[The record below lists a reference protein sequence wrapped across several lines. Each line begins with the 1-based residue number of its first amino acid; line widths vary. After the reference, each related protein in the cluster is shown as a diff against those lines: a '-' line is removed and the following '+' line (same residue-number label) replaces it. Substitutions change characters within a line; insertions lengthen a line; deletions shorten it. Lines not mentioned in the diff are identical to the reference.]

1 MTVFY
6 ILAFSLSTHRY
17 NFTFSEPKESVWVQ
31 STMTKL
37 STNEV
42 WFTVNFELKKVP
54 FTPLNL
60 LYVLLF
66 YPFFTRVIQV
76 LIHYEA
82 VKLFLK
88 GIPTFDHPKG
98 TPVECGVGITDK
110 KIIKFISNFRRKFRS
125 LYTGLFGKSESVDD
139 GMKSD

>member
-1 MTVFY
+1 M
-6 ILAFSLSTHRY
+6 
-17 NFTFSEPKESVWVQ
+17 Q

-42 WFTVNFELKKVP
+42 WFTVNFELNRVP

-66 YPFFTRVIQV
+66 YPFYTRVIQI

-82 VKLFLK
+82 VKLFMK
-88 GIPTFDHPKG
+88 GIPTFNHPKG
-98 TPVECGVGITDK
+98 TSVEFGFGITDK
-110 KIIKFISNFRRKFRS
+110 KIVKFVSYMSQIWKSLCPSVGKTKIISQDKK
-125 LYTGLFGKSESVDD
+125 GL
-139 GMKSD
+139 

>member
-1 MTVFY
+1 M
-6 ILAFSLSTHRY
+6 
-17 NFTFSEPKESVWVQ
+17 WVQ

-66 YPFFTRVIQV
+66 YPFFTRIIQV

-88 GIPTFDHPKG
+88 GIPTFEHPKG
-98 TPVECGVGITDK
+98 TPVEFGFGITDK
-110 KIIKFISNFRRKFRS
+110 KIIKFISYLTKKIKIFS
-125 LYTGLFGKSESVDD
+125 ACIFGEDKSAKIDK
-139 GMKSD
+139 KSK

>member
-1 MTVFY
+1 
-6 ILAFSLSTHRY
+6 
-17 NFTFSEPKESVWVQ
+17 
-31 STMTKL
+31 MTKL

-42 WFTVNFELKKVP
+42 WFTVNFELKRVS

-66 YPFFTRVIQV
+66 YPFYTRVIQV

-88 GIPTFDHPKG
+88 GIPTFNHPKG
-98 TPVECGVGITDK
+98 TPVEFGLGITDK
-110 KIIKFISNFRRKFRS
+110 KIVKFISSISRKWNS
-125 LYTGLFGKSESVDD
+125 LRQTLFGKNEIIIQDKKKD
-139 GMKSD
+139 

>member
-1 MTVFY
+1 
-6 ILAFSLSTHRY
+6 
-17 NFTFSEPKESVWVQ
+17 
-31 STMTKL
+31 MTKL

-42 WFTVNFELKKVP
+42 WFTVNFELNRIP

-66 YPFFTRVIQV
+66 YPFYTRVIQV

-88 GIPTFDHPKG
+88 GVPTFNHPKG
-98 TPVECGVGITDK
+98 TPVEFGFGITDK
-110 KIIKFISNFRRKFRS
+110 KLIKFIAYLNKK
-125 LYTGLFGKSESVDD
+125 YAAIFGSKKDFVKE
-139 GMKSD
+139 KKNE